1 MLLQSNQSRT
11 TERVRLFYLRVHYGR
26 VVNAAFTRLA
36 SHTLS
41 LPTKLFGM
49 NSSVSPKSTVAVS
62 KSGTKF

>member
-1 MLLQSNQSRT
+1 
-11 TERVRLFYLRVHYGR
+11 

-62 KSGTKF
+62 KTGTKF